1 MERKSIRS
9 VRSSIGGAA
18 VKSGV
23 NSQDSQSKVESEFL
37 NEFWEELAGG
47 DVETVDLVIVKEVLS
62 ELYNPGNREQKDS
75 IMLLKSL
82 FDVARDQRKERIMN
96 EVTFINDKCEN
107 VDDEETQV
115 LVLPEIQPRQVEQ
128 IVEQFL
134 WLSQGR
140 VARVW
145 AKPTEKLSF

>member
-1 MERKSIRS
+1 
-9 VRSSIGGAA
+9 
-18 VKSGV
+18 
-23 NSQDSQSKVESEFL
+23 
-37 NEFWEELAGG
+37 
-47 DVETVDLVIVKEVLS
+47 
-62 ELYNPGNREQKDS
+62 
-75 IMLLKSL
+75 
-82 FDVARDQRKERIMN
+82 MN
-96 EVTFINDKCEN
+96 EVTFIKDKCEN
-107 VDDEETQV
+107 VDDEDTQV